1 MEQMIALST
10 QNPLSLLVKFG
21 MMAWNNSCG
30 IENCSGHGECHNGT
44 CLCEI
49 QFDGPE
55 CHVPNLSYYIAFA
68 SIFFILAFV
77 CFIQLV
83 MCIIAEW
90 KKMKAP
96 SFLRACRVTTQKVLY
111 FVVFLASVIRG
122 AYFTSPTAFKEGW
135 SRSLLSAYYPLLL
148 SGSSL
153 IVCFW
158 AEVFH
163 LRDVQWDKP
172 QFLSKSFLAFVVFNI
187 ITYSLLL
194 TEFVIAQINSQEDQN
209 VFQSYY
215 THIFN
220 GCYAVLLFIVV
231 IFFLIYGVEVYFKVR
246 GGFLNEYQVASIAT
260 NIRTPDDSK
269 LLNEDQVTAK
279 LFDSQPSTSDIL
291 HMQQQVNTSQLHQS
305 RFGLLSQAFML
316 FIVVGFLFSETLSEF
331 WKTKVPLYSR
341 NWHDVVFRVI
351 EVGVALWFPCVLWNC
366 MSPEQLWILNPK
378 RILKRLDLDQT
389 KHMKE
394 IELQDKCAAQ
404 ESAVIT
410 DGTSINSKDCW
421 ICYDNDRHDVGPLIQ
436 PCQCRGDVSAVHHD
450 CLRRWLV
457 ESSVNADS
465 LTCKIC
471 GTNYN
476 VEHATRLDWQNSLT
490 TKHCLQTIAIVTT
503 MCASSAAAWTV
514 IQLVEGPII
523 RMLAAGAALLIMY
536 VCIRFLSLNTV
547 VAYQRAKIL
556 SLNIVNSDNSG
567 TATHVATISHTVSVD
582 LTKAE
587 PAMI

>member
-1 MEQMIALST
+1 MEEVIALST

-21 MMAWNNSCG
+21 MMAWNNTCG

-49 QFDGPE
+49 QFDGTE
-55 CHVPNLSYYIAFA
+55 CHVPNFSYYVAFA
-68 SIFFILAFV
+68 TIFFILAFV
-77 CFIQLV
+77 CLTQLV
-83 MCIIAEW
+83 MCIVAEW
-90 KKMKAP
+90 QRMKAP

-111 FVVFLASVIRG
+111 FVVFLAASIRG

-163 LRDVQWDKP
+163 IRNIRTDKP
-172 QFLSKSFLAFVVFNI
+172 QFLSKSFFGFVVFNL

-194 TEFVIAQINSQEDQN
+194 AEFVTAQINSRQDQS
-209 VFQSYY
+209 FY

-231 IFFLIYGVEVYFKVR
+231 IFFLIYGVEVFFKVR
-246 GGFLNEYQVASIAT
+246 GGFLSEHHVASIAT
-260 NIRTPDDSK
+260 NVRTPTDPK
-269 LLNEDQVTAK
+269 AQEEDPVTAK
-279 LFDSQPSTSDIL
+279 LFEPIPTTSAEAMNL
-291 HMQQQVNTSQLHQS
+291 EQQINTSQLHQS

-378 RILKRLDLDQT
+378 RILKKLDLDQT
-389 KHMKE
+389 KVTKE
-394 IELQDKCAAQ
+394 IELQEKNA
-404 ESAVIT
+404 I
-410 DGTSINSKDCW
+410 DGRLLPDNCSIGSKDCW
-421 ICYDNDRHDVGPLIQ
+421 ICYDNETQDAGPLIQ

-457 ESSVNADS
+457 ESSMNADS
-465 LTCKIC
+465 LSCKVC
-471 GTNYN
+471 GTKYN
-476 VEHATRLDWQNSLT
+476 VEHASRLDWQNGLT
-490 TKHCLQTIAIVTT
+490 PRHWVQTIAIVTT
-503 MCASSAAAWTV
+503 MCGSSAAAWV
-514 IQLVEGPII
+514 LIQLVEGPII
-523 RMLAAGAALLIMY
+523 RMLAAGTALLVMY

-547 VAYQRAKIL
+547 VAYQRAKI
-556 SLNIVNSDNSG
+556 SALNIVNAESTSAASPQV
-567 TATHVATISHTVSVD
+567 TTISHTIAVD
-582 LTKAE
+582 LAKTE
-587 PAMI
+587 MVTS

>member
-30 IENCSGHGECHNGT
+30 NDNCSGHGECHNGT

-55 CHVPNLSYYIAFA
+55 CHIPNLSYYIAFA
-68 SIFFILAFV
+68 SIFFLLAFV
-77 CFIQLV
+77 CLIQLV

-90 KKMKAP
+90 QRMKAP

-111 FVVFLASVIRG
+111 FVVFLASTIRG

-153 IVCFW
+153 LVCFW

-163 LRDVQWDKP
+163 LRDIRWDKP

-187 ITYSLLL
+187 LTYSLLFA
-194 TEFVIAQINSQEDQN
+194 EFITARTYSQVDR
-209 VFQSYY
+209 
-215 THIFN
+215 
-220 GCYAVLLFIVV
+220 
-231 IFFLIYGVEVYFKVR
+231 VR
-246 GGFLNEYQVASIAT
+246 GGFLNECQVASIAT
-260 NIRTPDDSK
+260 NKRVADTTKIHT
-269 LLNEDQVTAK
+269 EDQVTAK
-279 LFDSQPSTSDIL
+279 LFDPGPSTSTAEPV
-291 HMQQQVNTSQLHQS
+291 HTQQVNTSQLHQS

-341 NWHDVVFRVI
+341 NWHDIVFRVI

-378 RILKRLDLDQT
+378 RILKKLDLDQG
-389 KHMKE
+389 KRIKE
-394 IELQDKCAAQ
+394 IELQEKGTSQDTFLSADAA
-404 ESAVIT
+404 
-410 DGTSINSKDCW
+410 SINSKDCW
-421 ICYDNDRHDVGPLIQ
+421 ICYDNERQDAGPLIQ

-457 ESSVNADS
+457 ESSLNADS
-465 LTCKIC
+465 LVCKVC
-471 GTNYN
+471 NTKYN
-476 VEHATRLDWQNSLT
+476 VEHASRLDWQNSLT
-490 TKHCLQTIAIVTT
+490 PRHCLQTIAIVTT
-503 MCASSAAAWTV
+503 MCASSAAAWIV

-523 RMLAAGAALLIMY
+523 RMLAAGSALLIIY
-536 VCIRFLSLNTV
+536 VCIRFLSVNTV
-547 VAYQRAKIL
+547 VAYQRAKIS
-556 SLNIVNSDNSG
+556 SLNIVNSGSESNV
-567 TATHVATISHTVSVD
+567 TAQVTTISHTISVD
-582 LTKAE
+582 VTKSDMAT
-587 PAMI
+587 I

>member
-1 MEQMIALST
+1 MEQVIALST

-30 IENCSGHGECHNGT
+30 TENCSGHGECHNGT

-55 CHVPNLSYYIAFA
+55 CHIPNLSYYIAFA
-68 SIFFILAFV
+68 TMFFILAFV
-77 CFIQLV
+77 CLIQLV
-83 MCIIAEW
+83 MCIVAEW
-90 KKMKAP
+90 QRMKAP

-111 FVVFLASVIRG
+111 FVVFLASIIRG

-158 AEVFH
+158 AEVVH
-163 LRDVQWDKP
+163 LRDIRWDKP

-194 TEFVIAQINSQEDQN
+194 ADFITAQMYSPKDQS
-209 VFQSYY
+209 FY
-215 THIFN
+215 THVFN

-231 IFFLIYGVEVYFKVR
+231 VFFLIYGVEVFFKIR

-260 NIRTPDDSK
+260 NKRIADDTK
-269 LLNEDQVTAK
+269 VHPEEQVTAK
-279 LFDSQPSTSDIL
+279 LFDPVPSTSESL
-291 HMQQQVNTSQLHQS
+291 HMQQVNMSQLHQS

-316 FIVVGFLFSETLSEF
+316 FIIVGFLFSETLSEF

-378 RILKRLDLDQT
+378 RILKKLDLDQG
-389 KHMKE
+389 KHIKE
-394 IELQDKCAAQ
+394 IELQEKGASQDTAFL
-404 ESAVIT
+404 T
-410 DGTSINSKDCW
+410 DATSINSKDCW
-421 ICYDNDRHDVGPLIQ
+421 ICYDSERQDAGPLIQ

-465 LTCKIC
+465 LTCKVC

-476 VEHATRLDWQNSLT
+476 VEHASRLDWQNGLT
-490 TKHCLQTIAIVTT
+490 PRHCLQTIAIVTT
-503 MCASSAAAWTV
+503 MCASSAASWIV
-514 IQLVEGPII
+514 IQLVEAPII
-523 RMLAAGAALLIMY
+523 RTLAAAAALLIIY
-536 VCIRFLSLNTV
+536 VCIRFLGLNTV
-547 VAYQRAKIL
+547 VAYQRAKIS
-556 SLNIVNSDNSG
+556 SLNIVNSGSESSG
-567 TATHVATISHTVSVD
+567 SSAHVATISHTISVD
-582 LTKAE
+582 LTKSDMAT
-587 PAMI
+587 I

>member
-10 QNPLSLLVKFG
+10 QNPLSFLVKFG
-21 MMAWNNSCG
+21 MMAWNNTCG

-68 SIFFILAFV
+68 SIFFILAFI

-83 MCIIAEW
+83 MCIVAEW
-90 KKMKAP
+90 QKMKAP

-135 SRSLLSAYYPLLL
+135 SRSLSSAYYPLLL

-163 LRDVQWDKP
+163 LRDVRWDKP
-172 QFLSKSFLAFVVFNI
+172 QFLSKSFLAFMVFNV

-194 TEFVIAQINSQEDQN
+194 AEFVTAQINSQGDH
-209 VFQSYY
+209 SYY

-246 GGFLNEYQVASIAT
+246 GGFLSEYQVTSIAT
-260 NIRTPDDSK
+260 NIRTPDESK
-269 LLNEDQVTAK
+269 LQGEEQVTTK

-291 HMQQQVNTSQLHQS
+291 HIQQQVNTSQLHQS

-351 EVGVALWFPCVLWNC
+351 EVGVVLWFPCVLWNC

-389 KHMKE
+389 KHVRE
-394 IELQDKCAAQ
+394 IELQDKCAGHEPAT
-404 ESAVIT
+404 IT
-410 DGTSINSKDCW
+410 DGTSISSKDCW
-421 ICYDNDRHDVGPLIQ
+421 ICYDNDRHDAGPLIQ

-476 VEHATRLDWQNSLT
+476 VEHANRLDWQNSLT
-490 TKHCLQTIAIVTT
+490 TKHWLQTIGIVTT

-514 IQLVEGPII
+514 IELVEGPII
-523 RMLAAGAALLIMY
+523 RMLAAGAALLVMY

-556 SLNIVNSDNSG
+556 SLNIVNSDNNG

>member
-10 QNPLSLLVKFG
+10 QNPLSFLVKFG
-21 MMAWNNSCG
+21 MMAWNNTCG

-68 SIFFILAFV
+68 SIFFILAFI

-83 MCIIAEW
+83 MCIVAEW
-90 KKMKAP
+90 QKMKAP

-135 SRSLLSAYYPLLL
+135 SRSLSSAYYPLLL

-163 LRDVQWDKP
+163 LRDIRWDKP
-172 QFLSKSFLAFVVFNI
+172 QFLSKSFLAFMVFNV

-194 TEFVIAQINSQEDQN
+194 AEFVTAQINSQGDH
-209 VFQSYY
+209 SYY

-231 IFFLIYGVEVYFKVR
+231 VFFLIYGVEVYFKVR
-246 GGFLNEYQVASIAT
+246 GGFLSEYQVTSIAT
-260 NIRTPDDSK
+260 NIRTPDESK
-269 LLNEDQVTAK
+269 LQGEEQVTTK

-291 HMQQQVNTSQLHQS
+291 HIQQQVNTSQLHQS

-351 EVGVALWFPCVLWNC
+351 EVGVVLWFPCVLWNC

-389 KHMKE
+389 KHVRE
-394 IELQDKCAAQ
+394 IELQDKCAGH
-404 ESAVIT
+404 ESATIT
-410 DGTSINSKDCW
+410 DGTSISSKDCW
-421 ICYDNDRHDVGPLIQ
+421 ICYDNDRHDAGPLIQ

-476 VEHATRLDWQNSLT
+476 VEHANRLDWQNSLT
-490 TKHCLQTIAIVTT
+490 TKHWLQTIGIVTT

-514 IQLVEGPII
+514 IELVEGPII
-523 RMLAAGAALLIMY
+523 RMLAAGAALLVMY